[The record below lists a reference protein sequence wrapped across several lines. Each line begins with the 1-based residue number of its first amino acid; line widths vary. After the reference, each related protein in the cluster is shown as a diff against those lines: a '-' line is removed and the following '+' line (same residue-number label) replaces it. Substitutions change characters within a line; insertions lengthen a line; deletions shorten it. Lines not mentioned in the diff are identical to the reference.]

1 MFLGMVNFYHQFL
14 PGLAGHLHPLHEA
27 CKGRRRAITWS
38 DDCQI
43 AFDTAKSSLASA
55 ALLEHPTNGCKLVI
69 TVDASDFAVGG
80 SLDQF
85 RDGSWHPLAF
95 FSKKLT
101 TAKRKYAT
109 FDRELLALVALYLG
123 IKQFRHYIEGRS
135 FIAFTDHKLL
145 VGAMT
150 NAVDRSPRQTRH
162 LSFVA
167 LPPGPGLT

>member
-1 MFLGMVNFYHQFL
+1 MFLGMVNFYHIFL

-27 CKGRRRAITWS
+27 CKGKAQAITLS

-43 AFDTAKSSLASA
+43 AFDTAKSAIASA
-55 ALLEHPTNGCKLVI
+55 ALLEHPTNGCKLAI

-101 TAKRKYAT
+101 TA
-109 FDRELLALVALYLG
+109 E
-123 IKQFRHYIEGRS
+123 
-135 FIAFTDHKLL
+135 
-145 VGAMT
+145 
-150 NAVDRSPRQTRH
+150 
-162 LSFVA
+162 
-167 LPPGPGLT
+167 